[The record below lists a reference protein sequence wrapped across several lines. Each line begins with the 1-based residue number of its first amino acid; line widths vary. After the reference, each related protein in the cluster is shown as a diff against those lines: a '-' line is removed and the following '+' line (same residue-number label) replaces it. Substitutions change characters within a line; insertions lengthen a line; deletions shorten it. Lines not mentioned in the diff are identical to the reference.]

1 MLSILLR
8 ASLPVVAL
16 ASLLLPTRQGYPI
29 PGLGKEQV
37 PRRRR
42 SQRCR
47 LVSQLFWQD
56 EDDTDF
62 ALQNIRANGF
72 RSICAN
78 ASAECPRALYLKHRP
93 IGLHLCDTGRRAR
106 GRFHRSPR
114 RRLRRL
120 RQMAQL
126 KRATILRATN
136 A

>member
-56 EDDTDF
+56 QDDTDF
-62 ALQNIRANGF
+62 ALQNIRVNGF

-93 IGLHLCDTGRRAR
+93 IGLHLCGTGRRAR
-106 GRFHRSPR
+106 RRLHRSPR
-114 RRLRRL
+114 LILRRL
-120 RQMAQL
+120 LFLAQL
-126 KRATILRATN
+126 EGAAMRVVVI
-136 A
+136 